1 MSVMMPLGEN
11 MKKPSVIVFDLD
23 NTLIDRQRAFT
34 EMLKERIAAT
44 LPEHKKELKDQAI
57 RDILMWDDN
66 GTVSRSVSFKKYCEK
81 YEVTCMSSEELSN
94 YWTTISGSV
103 VYLFDDVKDTLLYL
117 RKKYRMAILTNGSPI
132 SQRRK
137 LESTGILDL
146 FELSVVSGE
155 VGIDK
160 PDSRIFDYMCEK
172 LNSKPEECLYVGDN
186 YVNDVLG
193 ARNSGWNAIY
203 LNRLHL
209 ASDETQMIASLN
221 ELKELL

>member
-1 MSVMMPLGEN
+1 
-11 MKKPSVIVFDLD
+11 MKVIVFDLD

-34 EMLKERIAAT
+34 EMLKDRIQLT
-44 LPEHKKELKDQAI
+44 LPADKKHLKEQAI
-57 RDILMWDDN
+57 QDILMWDDN
-66 GTVSRSVSFKKYCEK
+66 GTVSRSVSFKKYCDK
-81 YEVTCMSSEELSN
+81 YEVTCMTSEELST

-103 VYLFDDVKDTLLYL
+103 VYLFDDVIEVIAYLKD
-117 RKKYRMAILTNGSPI
+117 KYRLAILTNGSPV

-137 LESTGILDL
+137 LESTGILNL

-160 PDSRIFDYMCEK
+160 PDPRIFDVMCDR
-172 LNSKPEECLYVGDN
+172 LNVKPEECLYIGDN

-193 ARNSGWNAIY
+193 ARNAGWNAIY

-209 ASDETQMIASLN
+209 ESDESQMIDSLKK
-221 ELKELL
+221 LKKIL

>member
-1 MSVMMPLGEN
+1 
-11 MKKPSVIVFDLD
+11 MKAIVFDLD

-34 EMLKERIAAT
+34 EMLKDRIELT
-44 LPEHKKELKDQAI
+44 LPEDKKHLKEQAI

-66 GTVSRSVSFKKYCEK
+66 GTVSRSVSFKKYCDK
-81 YEVTCMSSEELSN
+81 YEVTCMTSEELST

-103 VYLFDDVKDTLLYL
+103 VYLFDDVIDVIAYL
-117 RKKYRMAILTNGSPI
+117 KAKYRLAILTNGSRI

-137 LESTGILDL
+137 LESTGILNM

-160 PDSRIFDYMCEK
+160 PDPRIFDVMCER
-172 LNSKPEECLYVGDN
+172 LNVKPQDCLYIGDN

-193 ARNSGWNAIY
+193 ARNAGWNAIY

-209 ASDETQMIASLN
+209 VSDETQMIDSL
-221 ELKELL
+221 EKLKKIL

>member
-1 MSVMMPLGEN
+1 MNL
-11 MKKPSVIVFDLD
+11 KVIVFDLD
-23 NTLIDRQRAFT
+23 NTLIDRQKAFS
-34 EMLKERIAAT
+34 EMLNERIAAT
-44 LPEHKKELKDQAI
+44 LPEHKKHLKEQAI
-57 RDILMWDDN
+57 ADILEWDNN

-103 VYLFDDVKDTLLYL
+103 VYLFDDVKKTLEYL
-117 RKKYRMAILTNGSPI
+117 KGKYRLAILTNGSPI

-160 PDSRIFDYMCEK
+160 PDARIFDYMCDR
-172 LNSKPEECLYVGDN
+172 LNELPEQCLYIGDN
-186 YVNDVLG
+186 YINDVLG
-193 ARNSGWNAIY
+193 ARNAGWNAIY
-203 LNRLHL
+203 LNRNHL
-209 ASDETQMIASLN
+209 FSDEEKMIAGLD
-221 ELKELL
+221 ELIKQL